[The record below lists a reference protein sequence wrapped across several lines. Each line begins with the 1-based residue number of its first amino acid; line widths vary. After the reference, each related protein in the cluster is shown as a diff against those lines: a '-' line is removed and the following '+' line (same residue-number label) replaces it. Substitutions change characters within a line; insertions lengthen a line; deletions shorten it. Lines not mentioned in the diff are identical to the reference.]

1 MCACALGPQRS
12 IVGCGHCRQQSE
24 SSSILPFALCSAIA
38 HRWLLSSALW
48 CVLAGAPPQP
58 AGIWEAA
65 SRIYTH
71 KSDRCMVCH
80 YLPLIII
87 LPLLFIPW
95 ATLAIFPAP
104 AQEHLYRGLAGWH
117 MLLRRNRAIGAT
129 RALCLCAGLES
140 GNLTFCVL
148 VYALSA
154 MCVYHLGHFAFT
166 QISCKDT
173 KMFSFSWN
181 SWSLTKSLRDCPNL
195 TPNPYPNHRFHS
207 KYFHGWSL

>member
-1 MCACALGPQRS
+1 MHGVSLPSTYYYSPTPLYTVSHFSYFPGTGSGTFVPWPCRVTHAPQEEPGYWCDS
-12 IVGCGHCRQQSE
+12 
-24 SSSILPFALCSAIA
+24 CS
-38 HRWLLSSALW
+38 LF
-48 CVLAGAPPQP
+48 
-58 AGIWEAA
+58 
-65 SRIYTH
+65 
-71 KSDRCMVCH
+71 VC
-80 YLPLIII
+80 
-87 LPLLFIPW
+87 
-95 ATLAIFPAP
+95 
-104 AQEHLYRGLAGWH
+104 
-117 MLLRRNRAIGAT
+117 
-129 RALCLCAGLES
+129 GLES

-195 TPNPYPNHRFHS
+195 TPNSYPNHRFHS